1 MIDREVNAVVL
12 WLSSFKTKKKKTKSR
27 LRLFRK
33 YCTSG
38 ITWDSDALHYVRRTE
53 QRGGPAH
60 QSPSHRRVVYAN
72 LIYHQRLSLSLW
84 GTLLLLLPLQDWN
97 RTWDKIKTDRG
108 GGEEGIQIVGW
119 FWILLLLLGRPH
131 LNHSRVGCAPIVSI
145 ICQIRPCPIS
155 IIPPLSTP
163 SVSKFKNSFAQ
174 YIHMGP
180 LHFTILC
187 TNYVLLTLVR
197 V

>member
-12 WLSSFKTKKKKTKSR
+12 WLSSFKKKR
-27 LRLFRK
+27 PRVV
-33 YCTSG
+33 
-38 ITWDSDALHYVRRTE
+38 WDSSENIVRLALHETVTHYIMSDGQSRE
-53 QRGGPAH
+53 EAQPIKAH
-60 QSPSHRRVVYAN
+60 LTDVWSMQTSSIIN
-72 LIYHQRLSLSLW
+72 GSLSLW

-97 RTWDKIKTDRG
+97 RTWDKIKTDRRG
-108 GGEEGIQIVGW
+108 GGEGIQIVGW
-119 FWILLLLLGRPH
+119 FWIFVLLLGCPH

-155 IIPPLSTP
+155 IIPPSPLPLSP
-163 SVSKFKNSFAQ
+163 NSRMVLHN
-174 YIHMGP
+174 IDMGP